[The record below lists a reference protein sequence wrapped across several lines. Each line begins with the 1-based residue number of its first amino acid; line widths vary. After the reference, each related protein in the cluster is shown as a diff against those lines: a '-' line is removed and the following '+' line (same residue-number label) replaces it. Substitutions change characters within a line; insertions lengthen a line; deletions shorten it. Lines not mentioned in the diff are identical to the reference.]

1 MPNKD
6 FGIKS
11 MAARKV
17 RTKLSEEWRERIRS
31 GVILQRLEKAAMGE
45 LEMSSASLKAAEI
58 VLRKTIPDLARTEHT
73 GQDNGPIKMQ
83 VGWRSPE

>member
-1 MPNKD
+1 
-6 FGIKS
+6 

-58 VLRKTIPDLARTEHT
+58 VLRKTIPDLARTEHI
-73 GQDNGPIKMQ
+73 GEDSGPIKLE
-83 VGWRSPE
+83 VGWRTPE